1 MQTCC
6 GTWRVFQ
13 DECGELVTH
22 VQLPIVTT
30 SFARLGNRLLLG
42 VNLENKNR
50 ELCNKYAR
58 DSKFVIP

>member
-1 MQTCC
+1 MQERY

-22 VQLPIVTT
+22 VQLPVVTA

-42 VNLENKNR
+42 VHLENQQ
-50 ELCNKYAR
+50 
-58 DSKFVIP
+58 P